1 MRVIDNIQNRHQYKI
16 GYLFGQG
23 REDQPYDPDMIR
35 NGFIVYKMLNTRTQ
49 GGDRLQV
56 RIGVKHMPPMIP
68 CNSKL
73 YSPEIL
79 NTRPYIQINLGVGSP
94 DQISRPGKISI
105 LINQQQ
111 GHRRNR
117 S

>member
-16 GYLFGQG
+16 GYLFGHG

-56 RIGVKHMPPMIP
+56 RIGVKQLLRLIP
-68 CNSKL
+68 CNGKL
-73 YSPEIL
+73 YSPGIL
-79 NTRPYIQINLGVGSP
+79 NTRPDIQINIDRKSTRLNSSHVA
-94 DQISRPGKISI
+94 ISYAVFCLK
-105 LINQQQ
+105 
-111 GHRRNR
+111 
-117 S
+117 